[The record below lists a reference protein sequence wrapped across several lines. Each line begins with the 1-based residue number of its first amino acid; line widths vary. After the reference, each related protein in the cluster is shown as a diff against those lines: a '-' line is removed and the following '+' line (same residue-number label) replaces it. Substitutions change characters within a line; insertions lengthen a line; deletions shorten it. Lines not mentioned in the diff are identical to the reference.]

1 MREIQLKYLYMWN
14 DIPIFD
20 NINAIEIDR
29 KIQNFF
35 ASIQSSKCK
44 YILIYSHEYRQWTDQ
59 LNGKSF
65 NNIITIGT
73 RPSLLQLPHA
83 TNRTSIKMR
92 RHFTSDGF
100 TKSLEF
106 CNIADQSIIE
116 IWSHTYNELHVIEDV
131 VVTGSTLQ
139 FICKI
144 LELYHF
150 QGRVIFHIFCANQDS
165 VNRIKTST
173 NYEIIFDSK
182 IKLEKEAINESTLL
196 CLYDL
201 LFSKYGNKLYR
212 ERVDLLELFFFDK
225 VSQLL
230 ELLAEIE
237 IIIKFERKSNMEDES
252 YEIT

>member
-1 MREIQLKYLYMWN
+1 MKYLYLWN
-14 DIPIFD
+14 DMPIFD
-20 NINAIEIDR
+20 KINVIEIDR

-35 ASIQSSKCK
+35 ALIQSSKCK
-44 YILIYSHEYRQWTDQ
+44 YIFINSPEYNQWTDQ
-59 LNGKSF
+59 LKGKSF
-65 NNIITIGT
+65 NNVITIGT
-73 RPSLLQLPHA
+73 RPSLLQLPNA
-83 TNRTSIKMR
+83 TNTKSIKIR
-92 RHFTSDGF
+92 RHFTSNGF

-106 CNIADQSIIE
+106 SNKADQSIIE
-116 IWSHTYNELHVIEDV
+116 IWSHTYNELHFIEDV

-150 QGRVIFHIFCANQDS
+150 QGRVIFHIFCANHDS
-165 VNRIKTST
+165 VKKLKTNI
-173 NYEIIFDSK
+173 NYEIIINSK
-182 IKLEKEAINESTLL
+182 INLEKEAIKESTLL

-252 YEIT
+252 YGFT